1 MRDARANPLSSCCR
15 TLKLQGERTLPP
27 SEFILALLHFV
38 GMSVHTLSSMPLAA
52 NATITVPP
60 PPATSVQRAPLHARR
75 TMDSAIGVVPSSAP
89 SALPVASAPSMN
101 SAPSSDSTWGG
112 DDVAAAMALP
122 PSPQTLPTPS
132 PPTPQFP
139 PPPSPAPPDWRH
151 ASDHVPATREQL
163 RFHRSPPLEAPPS
176 PPPPPVSMSYFIRY
190 LPPPVRYFCYPCT
203 GPISSAVLDYTE
215 AMTVLLFMGFGA
227 CLLLACL
234 KIPAPD
240 WLGARLASMQRSS
253 RRVAPGTTT
262 QEV

>member
-1 MRDARANPLSSCCR
+1 
-15 TLKLQGERTLPP
+15 
-27 SEFILALLHFV
+27 
-38 GMSVHTLSSMPLAA
+38 MSVHTLSSMPLAA
-52 NATITVPP
+52 NATITVPQ
-60 PPATSVQRAPLHARR
+60 PPATSVQRAAPLHARR
-75 TMDSAIGVVPSSAP
+75 TTDSAIGVVSSSAP

-176 PPPPPVSMSYFIRY
+176 PPPPPVSMSYSITY
-190 LPPPVRYFCYPCT
+190 LPPPSPPPWSPLPPSPPPLPRPPVRHFCYPCT

-227 CLLLACL
+227 CLLLTCL